1 MKTKAIFFLF
11 LISLSLILYNCTG
24 NNSSNN
30 SVDRNDQPIV
40 NNIAIDSSILKIY
53 VNKDGKVRVNEKEIS
68 LAELD
73 SFIDSAKSKTKT
85 VYYSRYNAQEY
96 EGPKESLLVLDIIVK
111 YSLLLR
117 FYTDSTFS
125 QIANM
130 N

>member
-1 MKTKAIFFLF
+1 MKTKAVFFLF

-24 NNSSNN
+24 NSSSNN
-30 SVDRNDQPIV
+30 GVDKNDQPIV
-40 NNIAIDSSILKIY
+40 NNISIDSSILKIY
-53 VNKDGKVRVNEKEIS
+53 VNKDGKVRVNEREIS

-111 YSLLLR
+111 YSLPVR

-125 QIANM
+125 QVANM